1 MSKTWEESLNRN
13 LIFPRWFIDILGDVS
28 NSLSCTSWP
37 CGWKVSVYRE
47 ASWRSG
53 YIPSKQWYGFE
64 PRVTSFTLTRTF
76 QGYPTGE
83 TQGRHGSPGT
93 LHKHI
98 QLQCVTTPELCR
110 MPIRFQ
116 ISSSRCFIHEKVD
129 IKNVCF
135 LEPNSC
141 LLITFS
147 SKRDWDPWRNG
158 RF

>member
-1 MSKTWEESLNRN
+1 MPL
-13 LIFPRWFIDILGDVS
+13 FPNWFK
-28 NSLSCTSWP
+28 NSTAFIA
-37 CGWKVSVYRE
+37 WKSHVFKVYVND
-47 ASWRSG
+47 RSG